1 MLLVNGEVVPSIV
14 FELAVVGAV
23 EVLQQTPCAVIA
35 APPVAVT
42 VPPELAVVAAIEV
55 TAVVVTVGAEKYP
68 YFAFV
73 ALKNCS
79 ISAWLNAML
88 LIKTCAIFPL
98 SGLE

>member
-55 TAVVVTVGAEKYP
+55 TAVVVTVGAYIVVKIISFP
-68 YFAFV
+68 YAVPELFTTY
-73 ALKNCS
+73 AL
-79 ISAWLNAML
+79 
-88 LIKTCAIFPL
+88 T
-98 SGLE
+98 